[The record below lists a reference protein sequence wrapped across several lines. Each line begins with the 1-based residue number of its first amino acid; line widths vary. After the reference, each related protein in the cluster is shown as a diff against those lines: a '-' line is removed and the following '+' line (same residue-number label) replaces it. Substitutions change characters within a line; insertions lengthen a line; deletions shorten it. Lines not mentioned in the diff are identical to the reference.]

1 MKSTYGNSFKGDEN
15 LTMDDK
21 GFVLNDKTVW
31 PHVGLGTIGIVGDKG
46 TFEIINA
53 LNMGY
58 RLIDTSTN
66 YDNEGIVGEAV
77 KRSRLHREEILIST
91 KLPGSHHEYDKAFI
105 FIQESLRR
113 TGLEYF
119 DKYLIHWP
127 NPDDGKYVDAWKAL
141 VDAQKQGLIRTIGV
155 SNFEP
160 AHLDDIIEATG
171 VAPATNQVERHPY
184 FNNNRMVEE
193 DKKRGIVTE
202 AWSPFGRGYL
212 NDVLENATIKEIA
225 DKYDKTPAQII
236 INWNYQ
242 AGVMTIPKSGD
253 PEHQKENIEGT
264 NFDLSREDIDK
275 IDALD
280 KREDGRVEGQD
291 PNEYHEYV

>member
-1 MKSTYGNSFKGDEN
+1 MTIDG
-15 LTMDDK
+15 K
-21 GFVLNDKTVW
+21 GFVLNDKTTL
-31 PHVGLGTIGIVGDKG
+31 PYVGLGTIGIAGDKG
-46 TFEIINA
+46 TFDIMNA

-77 KRSRLHREEILIST
+77 KRSRLDREEILIST
-91 KLPGSHHEYDKAFI
+91 KLPGSHHEYDKAFL

-113 TGLEYF
+113 TGLAYF

-127 NPDDGKYVDAWKAL
+127 NPDDGKYVEAWKAL
-141 VDAQKQGLIRTIGV
+141 VDAQKQGLFRTIGV

-160 AHLDDIIEATG
+160 DHLDDIIEATG
-171 VAPATNQVERHPY
+171 VTPATNQVERHPY
-184 FNNNRMVEE
+184 FTNNRMVEE
-193 DKKRGIVTE
+193 NEKRGILTE

-236 INWNYQ
+236 INWNWQ
-242 AGVMTIPKSGD
+242 AGVMTIPKSSNTV
-253 PEHQKENIEGT
+253 HQKENLEAT
-264 NFDLSREDIDK
+264 DFDLDREDIEK

-280 KREDGRVEGQD
+280 KGENGRVEGQD
-291 PNEYHEYV
+291 PDEYHEYV

>member
-1 MKSTYGNSFKGDEN
+1 MKDLKGDEI
-15 LTMDDK
+15 LTIDHK
-21 GFVLNDKTVW
+21 GFILNDGSSL
-31 PHVGLGTIGIVGDKG
+31 PYIGLGTIGIDGDEG
-46 TFEIINA
+46 SFEILNA
-53 LNMGY
+53 LNTGY

-66 YDNEGIVGEAV
+66 YDNEGITGEAV
-77 KRSRLHREEILIST
+77 RKSRLDREEILISN

-113 TGLEYF
+113 MGLNYF

-127 NPDDGKYVDAWKAL
+127 NPKDGKYTEAWKAL

-160 AHLDDIIEATG
+160 EHLDNIIEATG
-171 VAPATNQVERHPY
+171 VTPATNQVERHPY

-193 DKKRGIVTE
+193 NQKRGIVTE

-212 NDVLENATIKEIA
+212 NDVLENETIKEIA
-225 DKYDKTPAQII
+225 DKYDKSPAQII
-236 INWNYQ
+236 LNWNYQ
-242 AGVMTIPKSGD
+242 AGVLTVPKSGNTS
-253 PEHQKENIEGT
+253 HQKENLEST
-264 NFDLSREDIDK
+264 NFELKRKDIDK

-280 KREDGRVEGQD
+280 KGEEGRVEGQD

>member
-1 MKSTYGNSFKGDEN
+1 MHYKDCKGDEIVTVN
-15 LTMDDK
+15 HN
-21 GFVLNDKTVW
+21 GFILNDGSVL
-31 PHVGLGTIGIVGDKG
+31 PFVGLGTIGIDGDQG
-46 TFEIINA
+46 TFEILNA
-53 LNMGY
+53 LNLGY

-66 YDNEGIVGEAV
+66 YNNEGIVGEAV
-77 KRSRLHREEILIST
+77 RRSALPREEILISA

-113 TGLEYF
+113 MGLEYF

-127 NPDDGKYVDAWKAL
+127 NPKDGKYVEAWKAL

-160 AHLDDIIEATG
+160 EHLDNIIEETG
-171 VAPATNQVERHPY
+171 VTPATNQVERHPY
-184 FNNNRMVEE
+184 FHNNRMVEE
-193 DKKRGIVTE
+193 NEKRGILTE

-225 DKYDKTPAQII
+225 DKYDKTPAQVIV
-236 INWNYQ
+236 NWNYQ
-242 AGVMTIPKSGD
+242 AGVFTIPKSSN
-253 PEHQKENIEGT
+253 PMHQKDNINSTDFE
-264 NFDLSREDIDK
+264 LSSEDMETIDS
-275 IDALD
+275 LD
-280 KREDGRVEGQD
+280 KGEDGRVEGQD